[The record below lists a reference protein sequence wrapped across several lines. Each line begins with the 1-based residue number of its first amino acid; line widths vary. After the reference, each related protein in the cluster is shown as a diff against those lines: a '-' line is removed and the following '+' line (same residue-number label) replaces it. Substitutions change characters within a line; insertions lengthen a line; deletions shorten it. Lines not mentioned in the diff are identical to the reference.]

1 LSQYTSKRNSA
12 LRTEDIAK
20 FGQLLLQRG
29 EWNGRRLLPAEW
41 VDQAT
46 ARQTSNGSN
55 PDSDW
60 EQGYGFQF
68 WRCTP
73 GFYRGDGA
81 FGQFVIVMPQY
92 DTVVAI
98 NGGSRDM
105 GSIMK
110 MLWTRLLPE
119 PARFPGEIGLFG
131 PQPARQPDALPRHLL
146 CYLSLDGYAHA
157 LRARGALRSAGIAAA
172 GLHTRTTV
180 FRGGASSV
188 GGAGSG
194 SAAGNRGAATVIG
207 GVLGLTVQSASISC
221 ALT

>member
-1 LSQYTSKRNSA
+1 VRDYLVPRLFEPLGIATPAWDLSPQGYNIGASGLH
-12 LRTEDIAK
+12 LRTEDLAK

-60 EQGYGFQF
+60 DQGYGFQF
-68 WRCTP
+68 WRCTS

-98 NGGSRDM
+98 HSGSRDM
-105 GSIMK
+105 G
-110 MLWTRLLPE
+110 
-119 PARFPGEIGLFG
+119 
-131 PQPARQPDALPRHLL
+131 
-146 CYLSLDGYAHA
+146 
-157 LRARGALRSAGIAAA
+157 
-172 GLHTRTTV
+172 
-180 FRGGASSV
+180 AS
-188 GGAGSG
+188 
-194 SAAGNRGAATVIG
+194 
-207 GVLGLTVQSASISC
+207 
-221 ALT
+221 